1 MVNIIAAISNNMVI
15 GKDNALLWKLP
26 EDLRRFKELTLGHS
40 IIMGRKTFE
49 SIGRVLPDRRNIVVS
64 RTEYSAT
71 GVDVFESIEAAISS
85 CEGEVFIIGGSEIY
99 KQTISLVDVMYL
111 THVDVFIEGDTY
123 FPEFG
128 NEWIEVENELRILDD
143 RNPYNMR
150 FAKYERC
157 TF

>member
-1 MVNIIAAISNNMVI
+1 MVNIIAAISNNMAI
-15 GKDNALLWKLP
+15 GKDNTLLWKLP

-49 SIGRVLPDRRNIVVS
+49 SIGRALPDRRNIVVS

-128 NEWIEVENELRILDD
+128 NEWIEVEN
-143 RNPYNMR
+143 
-150 FAKYERC
+150 
-157 TF
+157 

>member
-1 MVNIIAAISNNMVI
+1 MVSIVAAISNNMVI
-15 GKDNALLWKLP
+15 GKDNSLLWTLP

-64 RTEYSAT
+64 KSGYST
-71 GVDVFESIEAAISS
+71 PGIEVFESIEDAIAS

-99 KQTISLVDVMYL
+99 KQTISLVDTMYL
-111 THVDVFIEGDTY
+111 THVDVFIDGDSF

-128 NEWIEVENELRILDD
+128 NEWVEVDNELRIMDD

-150 FAKYERC
+150 FTKYERC
-157 TF
+157 IF